1 MMPKGFGRA
10 GSLRLRGGILFAAI
24 AMSMCAAL
32 PAAAQNTD
40 TASASGFPLSIGALI
55 KATKNALGAGPAA
68 PDYQRTRFMIG
79 LKGIHKFD
87 VFSLSKPNR
96 VVIEMP
102 NVPMSLPDLPPPSK
116 QPSLVKSFRSGV
128 DERGKVRVVI
138 KVAAPVIVENAR
150 IEQSPNGGGGYD
162 LVLDIV
168 PVPQRSESAMRV
180 ALKSRIGNL
189 GVGLGLQPPLPRP
202 AETPKNL
209 LARSFKQVIVIDP
222 GHGGHDSGAEKFGL
236 REKDVVLAFSLDL
249 RDKLE
254 ATGHYRVLMTRD
266 TDEFISLDGRREFAD
281 KHKAALFIA
290 VHADY
295 ASTNASGAT
304 IYSLRDRVA
313 ERLKS
318 SAKREVAR
326 NVLGKAE
333 QKALHAKAPGVVRN
347 ILTDLA
353 LREVEVTQRRTDL
366 LTEAVIREMGQTT
379 EMRSE
384 PHRSAAFRVIKTAK
398 MPSILIELAYISNR
412 RDARRLQSKAWRDK
426 VSGSIVSAVDDY
438 FSKNISRLPM

>member
-1 MMPKGFGRA
+1 MMPKGFGRT

-24 AMSMCAAL
+24 ALSMSATFPAL
-32 PAAAQNTD
+32 AQGTE

-55 KATKNALGAGPAA
+55 KATKKVLGAEPAA
-68 PDYQRTRFMIG
+68 PKYQRTRFLIG
-79 LKGIHKFD
+79 LDRIQKFD
-87 VFSLSKPNR
+87 VFALSNPNR

-102 NVPMSLPDLPPPSK
+102 NVPMSLPELQTSSEH
-116 QPSLVKSFRSGV
+116 PSLVKSFRSGV

-150 IEQSPNGGGGYD
+150 IEQSPSGNGRYD
-162 LVLDIV
+162 LALDIV
-168 PVPQRSESAMRV
+168 PVPHRSDAAMRV

-189 GVGLGLQPPLPRP
+189 GAGIGLQPPLPRP
-202 AETPKNL
+202 AETLKNL
-209 LARSFKQVIVIDP
+209 RARSFKQVIVVDP

-236 REKDVVLAFSLDL
+236 KEKDLVLAFSLDL

-266 TDEFISLDGRREFAD
+266 TDKFVTLDGRREFAD

-295 ASTNASGAT
+295 ASSNASGAT

-313 ERLKS
+313 ERLKR
-318 SAKREVAR
+318 SAKREVAK
-326 NVLGKAE
+326 NVLGTAE

-347 ILTDLA
+347 ILKDLA

-366 LTEAVIREMGQTT
+366 LTKAVIREMGQTT
-379 EMRSE
+379 DMRRE

-412 RDARRLQSKAWRDK
+412 RDARRLQSKSWRDK